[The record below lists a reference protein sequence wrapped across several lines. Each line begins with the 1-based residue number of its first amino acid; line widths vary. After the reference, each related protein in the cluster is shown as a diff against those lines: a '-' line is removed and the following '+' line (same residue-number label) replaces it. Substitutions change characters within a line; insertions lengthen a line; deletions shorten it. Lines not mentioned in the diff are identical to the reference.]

1 MLTGLVKYYDAGL
14 AMLRDNYKGYLGCN
28 QAIPLPLTPDL
39 VLVAVKMR
47 TALNSKDGAT
57 GYINL
62 CDVKEIVTVEKQT
75 NNEPVK
81 CRILLNGG
89 HSLPCLY
96 SIETIEKRLKYGR
109 LALERHISLRNQCL
123 ESTLEAQA
131 DQEGAVIQGKLFRI
145 VKLFY
150 ELLTN
155 YDFPSRRL
163 KF

>member
-1 MLTGLVKYYDAGL
+1 
-14 AMLRDNYKGYLGCN
+14 MLRDNYKGYLGCI

-62 CDVKEIVTVEKQT
+62 CDVKDIIAVEMQA
-75 NNEPVK
+75 NDDPVK

-96 SIETIEKRLKYGR
+96 SIETVEKRLKYGR
-109 LALERHISLRNQCL
+109 LALEHHISLRNQCL

-131 DQEGAVIQGKLFRI
+131 DQEGAAIQGKLFII

-155 YDFPSRRL
+155 YDFPSRKL
-163 KF
+163 KL